1 MSLLMIKSNL
11 DYVFWIGVIIII
23 FGVYIFIGSYWKN
36 SSWNI
41 NDTRSRKISTFVF
54 GIGLGVIGSYYLV
67 HMMVNG
73 ETNGGGYRGPY
84 GGDYHLDSLIKENKL
99 LEGRISQLEN
109 TINEK
114 DNAIKKNKISS
125 KYSDDSGSIDLLL

>member
-11 DYVFWIGVIIII
+11 DYIFWIGIGIVIFSI
-23 FGVYIFIGSYWKN
+23 YIFIGSYWKS
-36 SSWNI
+36 SSWSI
-41 NDTRSRKISTFVF
+41 NSINSRKISTFVF
-54 GIGLGVIGSYYLV
+54 GIGLGAIGSYYLV
-67 HMMVNG
+67 HIMANG
-73 ETNGGGYRGPY
+73 ETEGGGYRGPY

-114 DNAIKKNKISS
+114 NNMIKKNKISS
-125 KYSDDSGSIDLLL
+125 KYSDDSGSIDLMI

>member
-11 DYVFWIGVIIII
+11 DYVFWIGVGIVVLSI
-23 FGVYIFIGSYWKN
+23 YIFIGSYWRA
-36 SSWNI
+36 SSWSA
-41 NDTRSRKISTFVF
+41 DGARSRKISTFVF
-54 GIGLGVIGSYYLV
+54 GVGLGVLGSYYLV
-67 HMMVNG
+67 HMMASG
-73 ETNGGGYRGPY
+73 ETESGYRGPY

-114 DNAIKKNKISS
+114 DNMIKKNKFSS
-125 KYSDDSGSIDLLL
+125 KHSDDSGSIDLLI